1 LGELGDGRA
10 ENDVRLEARAVESG
24 NVLDEREL
32 RSADDR
38 RMVEK
43 DHPPPRPGLIGQSP
57 APRLAHSGVTA
68 LLYSLI
74 NHVLLATMNK
84 LFTVMAIAG
93 VAGVTALS
101 AALGQ
106 ESDPAAS
113 VARRAGALSAEP
125 GDRVWLHV
133 WREPLLSDTVTV
145 DENGNVLLPK
155 IGVLRT
161 SGLPI
166 SALRDTIRA
175 RFSEFLR
182 DSPVDVVV
190 LRRVAV
196 NGAVAKPDVYY
207 VDLTTTLRDAIA
219 RAGGIAPD
227 GDDGKVAVIRQGQ
240 RIPIPNW
247 QSDVSTSSDLR
258 SGDQVVVGRKS
269 WIQMNFLSA
278 LSVATV
284 ALSVLYT
291 ISHK

>member
-1 LGELGDGRA
+1 
-10 ENDVRLEARAVESG
+10 
-24 NVLDEREL
+24 
-32 RSADDR
+32 
-38 RMVEK
+38 
-43 DHPPPRPGLIGQSP
+43 
-57 APRLAHSGVTA
+57 
-68 LLYSLI
+68 
-74 NHVLLATMNK
+74 MNK

-101 AALGQ
+101 SALGQ

-240 RIPIPNW
+240 KIPIPNW